1 MKSMVTAIVLFS
13 LLTVCCSAAGTSSED
28 DMELAR
34 LLTIEQVDR
43 MHGLTF
49 EAYVCK
55 LLESQGYAVENIRA
69 SNDYG
74 VDVIASKGKEKI
86 AIQIKRSKN
95 PIDRHA
101 ISDASAGK
109 DFYKCRKA
117 MLITNSTLTD
127 SARMFAK
134 EIGCETVER
143 TEFLAWVETFKQG
156 TKRPSSEPGE

>member
-1 MKSMVTAIVLFS
+1 MKSRVAAIALFS
-13 LLTVCCSAAGTSSED
+13 LLTVCCSAAGTSTED

-34 LLTIEQVDR
+34 LLTMEQVDC

-74 VDVIASKGKEKI
+74 VDAIASKGKEKI
-86 AIQIKRSKN
+86 AVQIKRSKN
-95 PIDRHA
+95 PVDRHA

-109 DFYKCRKA
+109 EFHKCTSA
-117 MLITNSTLTD
+117 MLVTNSTLTD
-127 SARMFAK
+127 NAKVFAK
-134 EIGCETVER
+134 EIGCEAVER
-143 TEFLAWVETFKQG
+143 DALLGWVEVFKKG

>member
-1 MKSMVTAIVLFS
+1 MKRIGTVIVFS
-13 LLTVCCSAAGTSSED
+13 LLAVCCYAAPSSQD

-74 VDVIASKGKEKI
+74 VDAIATMGEERI
-86 AIQIKRSKN
+86 AVQIKRSKN
-95 PIDRHA
+95 PINRSA

-109 DFYKCRKA
+109 DYYKCSKA
-117 MLITNSTLTD
+117 MVVTNSRLTD
-127 SARMFAK
+127 NAKIFA
-134 EIGCETVER
+134 EGIGCVTVER
-143 TEFLAWVETFKQG
+143 DDLLVWIENFKKG
-156 TKRPSSEPGE
+156 TKRPSSEPDE

>member
-1 MKSMVTAIVLFS
+1 
-13 LLTVCCSAAGTSSED
+13 
-28 DMELAR
+28 MELAR

-74 VDVIASKGKEKI
+74 VDAIATMGEERI
-86 AIQIKRSKN
+86 AVQIKRSKN
-95 PIDRHA
+95 PINRSA

-109 DFYKCRKA
+109 DYYKCSKA
-117 MLITNSTLTD
+117 MVVTNSRLTD
-127 SARMFAK
+127 NAKIFA
-134 EIGCETVER
+134 EGIGCVTVER
-143 TEFLAWVETFKQG
+143 DDLLVWIENFKKG
-156 TKRPSSEPGE
+156 TKRPSSEPDE

>member
-1 MKSMVTAIVLFS
+1 MKRIGTVIVFS
-13 LLTVCCSAAGTSSED
+13 LLAICCSAAPSSQD

-55 LLESQGYAVENIRA
+55 LLQSQGYAAENIRA

-74 VDVIASKGKEKI
+74 VDVIASKGKERI

-95 PIDRHA
+95 PINRSA
-101 ISDASAGK
+101 VSDAGAGK
-109 DFYKCRKA
+109 DYYKCSKA
-117 MLITNSTLTD
+117 MLITNSRLTD
-127 SARMFAK
+127 SAREFARG
-134 EIGCETVER
+134 IFCVTVER
-143 TEFLAWVETFKQG
+143 DDLLAWIEKFKQG
-156 TKRPSSEPGE
+156 TKRHSSEPDE